1 MGLGGRSIAYCQ
13 HFIINMIYTK
23 DKQRVY
29 FIVLFAIFSLTYS
42 QNLQDMRRLKAQYE
56 QERLSQQN
64 KDTPNIDIQNNF
76 PLDGQS
82 ANVEII
88 PYQLS
93 NDALDSLKS
102 LKSFFGY
109 NFFTKRSE
117 VNFWENLPITK
128 DYLLGSGDELI
139 VSLWGETQLRQ
150 TYTISRDGTIFDD
163 KVGLLNLSGKSLNE
177 SHQFLKKQFG
187 RVYAT
192 LISSKPT
199 SYIDVSLGEL
209 RSINVNFVGS
219 VLYPGVYPI
228 HPSSNLILGLIQ
240 AGGVDTTGSLRNIEI
255 IRGATTIS
263 KVDLYEYFL
272 KGDMPDDIQLRDN
285 DIVFVPVRFS
295 SIKIDSAVFRPGI
308 YESKPNESLKQMLD
322 YAGGLKANA
331 SSSIELKRILPVEK
345 RIGLG
350 IVSENY
356 YLNILDTDTIIV
368 QNGDIITVRKIF
380 DNVNQ
385 VEIIGQVKSPGI
397 YSYYSGMT
405 LSELLQLSSGFE
417 DTTFWKSVYHGR
429 AEIVRRDP
437 MSRYERVIEV
447 PLGDMVINGVKGID
461 IKLENLD
468 KIVIHANLNFFE
480 KKTVQI
486 LGEVSIPGNY
496 PVLNNRETLSSF
508 IDRAGGFSSNA
519 YVDGIE
525 IFRDSLRVAWENMN
539 IGLVSGDS
547 VVIKEKPG
555 VIHVK
560 GEVYN
565 EGFIE
570 FQEGKPL
577 NYYINSAGGVT
588 LYGEKSDII
597 VIYPNGVVYP
607 KKLFNSPKIRDGST
621 IVVNSK
627 EQTEPLK
634 PTELA
639 SSLAS
644 LLSSLVTIIL
654 LVNQL
659 SASP

>member
-1 MGLGGRSIAYCQ
+1 
-13 HFIINMIYTK
+13 MIYTK

-29 FIVLFAIFSLTYS
+29 FIVLFVIFSLTYS
-42 QNLQDMRRLKAQYE
+42 QNLQDMQKLKAQYE
-56 QERLSQQN
+56 QEKLSVQN
-64 KDTPNIDIQNNF
+64 TNNPNIDIQNNLQ
-76 PLDGQS
+76 LDGRP
-82 ANVEII
+82 ANIEII
-88 PYQLS
+88 PYQLPVDIS
-93 NDALDSLKS
+93 DSLKS

-109 NFFTKRSE
+109 SFFTKRSE
-117 VNFWENLPITK
+117 VNFWENLPISQ
-128 DYLLGSGDELI
+128 DYLLGSGDQLI

-150 TYTISRDGTIFDD
+150 TYTISRDGTIYDN

-177 SHQFLKKQFG
+177 SQQFLKKQFG

-255 IRGATTIS
+255 IRGSTTIA

-272 KGDMPDDIQLRDN
+272 KGDVPDDIQLRDN

-308 YESKPNESLKQMLD
+308 YESKPNESLRQMLD
-322 YAGGLKANA
+322 YAGGLTANA

-350 IVSENY
+350 INRENY

-368 QNGDIITVRKIF
+368 QNGDIITIRKIF
-380 DNVNQ
+380 ENVSQ

-405 LSELLQLSSGFE
+405 LGKLLQLSSGFE
-417 DTTFWKSVYHGR
+417 DTTFWKSVYHTR

-447 PLGDMVINGVKGID
+447 PLGDMIINGFKSIN
-461 IKLENLD
+461 IELENLD
-468 KIVIHANLNFFE
+468 KIVVHANLNFFE

-486 LGEVSIPGNY
+486 LGEVYIPGNY
-496 PVLNNRETLSSF
+496 PVLNNREALKSF
-508 IDRAGGFSSNA
+508 IDRAGGFSPNA
-519 YVDGIE
+519 YIDGIE
-525 IFRDSLRVAWENMN
+525 IFRDTLRVAWENMD
-539 IGLVSGDS
+539 IGLVPGDS

-555 VIHVK
+555 AIHVK

-570 FQEGKPL
+570 FQNGKSL

-588 LYGEKSDII
+588 VNGEKNDII
-597 VIYPNGVVYP
+597 VIYPNGLVYP

-621 IVVNSK
+621 IVVNPK
-627 EQTEPLK
+627 ERTEPLK

-644 LLSSLVTIIL
+644 LLSSLVTIIV

-659 SASP
+659 SLSP